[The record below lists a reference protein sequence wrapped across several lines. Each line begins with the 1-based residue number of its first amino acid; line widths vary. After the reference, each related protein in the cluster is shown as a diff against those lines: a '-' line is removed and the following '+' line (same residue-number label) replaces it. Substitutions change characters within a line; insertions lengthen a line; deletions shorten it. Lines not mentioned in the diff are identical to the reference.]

1 MTKVLRQTK
10 ARSFSP
16 RKRGGR
22 PLEPQVFA
30 RLEPGRAGQ
39 VWALYV
45 CIHKDGEFRR
55 IEFDLQ
61 SAERFLTDC
70 FVAVRNA
77 MVVQ

>member
-1 MTKVLRQTK
+1 MTKILHQTK
-10 ARSFSP
+10 LRSFSP
-16 RKRGGR
+16 RKKGKR

-30 RLEPGRAGQ
+30 RVEPGRTGQ
-39 VWALYV
+39 VWAMYV
-45 CIHKDGEFRR
+45 CIHKQGEFRR